1 MHFLLLVQASSA
13 KLRVA
18 VIGAGA
24 SGLPAIKCCLDDGLE
39 PVCFERSADIGGLWN
54 YENCIKEGDGHASV
68 MKSTVINTSK
78 EMMCYS
84 DFPAPAEYPNYMHNK
99 RVVQY
104 MRLYAE
110 HFNLLPHIR
119 FDTEV
124 IVSLYLI
131 CNTTNAFII
140 VSLTDCPT
148 NAAGDHG
155 RPCFSGCRQ

>member
-1 MHFLLLVQASSA
+1 MILITKIVTTAVHFSLQASST

-24 SGLPAIKCCLDDGLE
+24 SGLPSIKCCLDDGLE

-78 EMMCYS
+78 EMLAYS

-99 RVVQY
+99 RILQY
-104 MRLYAE
+104 IRLYAE
-110 HFNLLPHIR
+110 HFKLLPHIR

-124 IVSLYLI
+124 IFHCMSFVIQQYI
-131 CNTTNAFII
+131 NVCII
-140 VSLTDCPT
+140 IIY
-148 NAAGDHG
+148 NI
-155 RPCFSGCRQ
+155 